1 MTNANTSFKNKKQ
14 YEEKVRY
21 LTDLFKKSFK
31 APSHLEQPQLDHIVP
46 IDFGFKHKILPDVL
60 ARPENLSWIEKQENL
75 EKGNTLT
82 EEGKRIL
89 KEWYDN
95 SIIDSLIGEETE
107 YNVSIKTLWKQLKE
121 RFKNTNSK
129 LTSMILSSEIAFSF
143 QPVWCQRNET
153 LRWEKTKRA
162 LGTKFLETHRLM
174 ACAVYPDGKIE
185 RLDGNTRSYIFKN
198 NLHFPGYQVPS
209 EWFVTFFE
217 VENEEEAEQ
226 IYHSIDSNITAETF
240 NEKLSGYMRAFGYHE
255 AELPVKW
262 KKGEA
267 VYDIAVTVL
276 DGYIPANETETISI
290 ENVKSD
296 GERAAKTAEVLDYFM
311 PELVEFG
318 RMIGQQNIRKEL
330 TAPLIGMLVR
340 YMMVNKSEKV
350 KDGIYTIIIYANNG
364 YRPWTRPRF
373 DDSLNNLFIMMDELQ
388 TPDSM
393 GSTLKFNPHIKDMQ
407 VTSRRIISEEATKTT
422 KNIRDREMYCGWI
435 AYCFDKYLKGETMQ
449 EDILLDVIGE
459 TFDDAN
465 VSYAERMRIQ
475 KSARSKIMDEYK
487 NFWKKH

>member
-1 MTNANTSFKNKKQ
+1 
-14 YEEKVRY
+14 
-21 LTDLFKKSFK
+21 
-31 APSHLEQPQLDHIVP
+31 
-46 IDFGFKHKILPDVL
+46 
-60 ARPENLSWIEKQENL
+60 
-75 EKGNTLT
+75 
-82 EEGKRIL
+82 
-89 KEWYDN
+89 
-95 SIIDSLIGEETE
+95 
-107 YNVSIKTLWKQLKE
+107 
-121 RFKNTNSK
+121 
-129 LTSMILSSEIAFSF
+129 
-143 QPVWCQRNET
+143 
-153 LRWEKTKRA
+153 
-162 LGTKFLETHRLM
+162 
-174 ACAVYPDGKIE
+174 
-185 RLDGNTRSYIFKN
+185 
-198 NLHFPGYQVPS
+198 
-209 EWFVTFFE
+209 
-217 VENEEEAEQ
+217 
-226 IYHSIDSNITAETF
+226 
-240 NEKLSGYMRAFGYHE
+240 
-255 AELPVKW
+255 
-262 KKGEA
+262 
-267 VYDIAVTVL
+267 
-276 DGYIPANETETISI
+276 
-290 ENVKSD
+290 
-296 GERAAKTAEVLDYFM
+296 
-311 PELVEFG
+311 
-318 RMIGQQNIRKEL
+318 MIGQQNIRKEL